1 MKAAGNAKQQQ
12 GVDKL
17 QNVSDE
23 ENDGFN
29 FPAGWYYILCILNLT
44 LCYKLS
50 ELCIVIRNNYQ

>member
-29 FPAGWYYILCILNLT
+29 FSAGWYYILCILNLT
-44 LCYKLS
+44 L
-50 ELCIVIRNNYQ
+50 

>member
-29 FPAGWYYILCILNLT
+29 FSAG
-44 LCYKLS
+44 
-50 ELCIVIRNNYQ
+50 